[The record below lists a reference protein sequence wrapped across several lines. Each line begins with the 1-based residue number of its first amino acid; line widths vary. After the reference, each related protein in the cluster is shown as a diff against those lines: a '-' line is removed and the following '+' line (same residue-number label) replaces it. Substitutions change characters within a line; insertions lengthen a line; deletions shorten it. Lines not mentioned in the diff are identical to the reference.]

1 LGRGEVSS
9 VTCGRLHGVADPAVP
24 GADPAVPGADPA
36 VADPAVYVVG
46 IGADGW
52 PSLSAAAQQ
61 ALREAQVIAGS
72 ERQLGLIP
80 TEVRAEQVRWKSPM
94 LPAIPELLQTYRGQR
109 LVVLASGD
117 PMFFGIGSTLVRLL
131 GPQSASPQS
140 VVVLPGPSSVSLACA
155 RLGWPAEEIEVVSLV
170 GRQVETVIP
179 ALQPG
184 RRLMVLVSG
193 ADAATT
199 VGALVTHHGY
209 GASILTVLQE
219 LGAAAE
225 RIVAGTAAES
235 PRGSGDALALL
246 AIECVADPAAPI
258 LPRSPGLPDT
268 AYEHD
273 GQLTKR
279 EVRAITLAALVPIPG
294 QLLWDVG
301 AGSGSVGIEWMRTHP
316 ACRAI
321 AVEPRAD
328 RRDRIVRN
336 AQALGVPALELI
348 AGSAPEALADLPRP
362 DAVFVGGAVSVPGV
376 LETCLAALA
385 PGGRLVANAVTI
397 QSEGVLAGW
406 HERLGGTLVRVA
418 VQHAEPVG
426 RFSGWHPS
434 MPVTQWSLRKSAP

>member
-1 LGRGEVSS
+1 
-9 VTCGRLHGVADPAVP
+9 
-24 GADPAVPGADPA
+24 

-61 ALREAQVIAGS
+61 VLRDAQVIAGS
-72 ERQLGLIP
+72 ERQLGLVP
-80 TEVRAEQVRWKSPM
+80 AEVPAEQLRWPSPM
-94 LPAIPELLQTYRGQR
+94 LPAVTDFLQTYRGR
-109 LVVLASGD
+109 RIAVLASGD
-117 PMFFGIGSTLVRLL
+117 PMFYGIGSTLVRLL
-131 GPQSASPQS
+131 GAGS
-140 VVVLPGPSSVSLACA
+140 VVILPSPSSVSLACA
-155 RLGWPAEEIEVVSLV
+155 RLGWAAEEIDVVSLV
-170 GRQVETVIP
+170 GRQIETLTP

-184 RRLMVLVSG
+184 RRLLVLVSG
-193 ADAATT
+193 TEAGTT
-199 VGALVTHHGY
+199 VGALATHRGY
-209 GASILTVLQE
+209 GASVVTLLEQ
-219 LGAAAE
+219 LGSATE
-225 RIVAGTAAES
+225 RIVAGTAAE
-235 PRGSGDALALL
+235 PAHLNGDALALL
-246 AIECVADPAAPI
+246 AVECVADPAAPI
-258 LPRSPGLPDT
+258 LPRSPGLPDP

-279 EVRAITLAALVPIPG
+279 EVRAITLAALAPVPG

-321 AVEPRAD
+321 AVEPRED

-336 AQALGVPALELI
+336 AQALGVPTLEVI
-348 AGSAPEALADLPRP
+348 AGSAPEALADLPQP
-362 DAVFVGGAVSVPGV
+362 DAVFVGGAVSLPGV

-406 HERLGGTLVRVA
+406 HERLGGTLVRIA

-434 MPVTQWSLRKSAP
+434 MPVTQWSLRKSPP